1 MATHSSVLAWRIPG
15 TVEPGGWRLLSM
27 GSHRVGHDLSD
38 LAAAAAATDG
48 ETEVLWDR
56 KFDFHKKNEVISVQA
71 DLGSTEAQRAMPH
84 VYLERLSAL
93 AALTLPRMEKLI
105 EMDHLLGFP
114 VVKTLC
120 GNARDSRDA
129 YSIPGSGRY
138 PGRGHGNPLHYSGL
152 ENPMDREAWWA
163 TVHRVTKSQT

>member
-1 MATHSSVLAWRIPG
+1 MATHSIVLAWRIPG
-15 TVEPGGWRLLSM
+15 TAEPGGWRLLSM
-27 GSHRVGHDLSD
+27 GSHRVGCDL
-38 LAAAAAATDG
+38 AAAATDG

-71 DLGSTEAQRAMPH
+71 DLGSTEAQRAMPN

-93 AALTLPRMEKLI
+93 AAFALSRMEKLI

-114 VVKTLC
+114 VVKNLC

-138 PGRGHGNPLHYSGL
+138 PGRGHSNPLHYFCL
-152 ENPMDREAWWA
+152 ENPMDRGAWWA